1 MENSIQIFNHEKF
14 GSLRTMQMPDGQIG
28 FVGKDVATALG
39 YNNASKAV
47 IMHVDCEDKVELM
60 VYLDSQN
67 GNAGQRRKATIIN
80 ESGLYALI
88 LSSKL
93 PKAREFKHWVTSE
106 VLPSIRKDGGYIV
119 AKADDTPEVIMARA
133 ILLADKTIK
142 KQQEK
147 IDMQSK
153 QIADLERKTEYLRLI
168 EATPGYV
175 NINQIAQDHG
185 WSAIR
190 MNRKL
195 HELGIQY
202 FQGGQWILYAKYKDK
217 GYVKSRTVVCE
228 DGEARMHT
236 KWSQRGRRFIY
247 EELRKELILP
257 MCELY

>member
-1 MENSIQIFNHEKF
+1 MNTQVQLFNYNGF
-14 GSLRTMQMPDGQIG
+14 GNVRTTVDESGEPLFCLSDVCKILELRTNKVVQRLS
-28 FVGKDVATALG
+28 KDVL
-39 YNNASKAV
+39 SKYPLLTSGGNQVFSFVNEDGLYDV
-47 IMHVDCEDKVELM
+47 I
-60 VYLDSQN
+60 LDS
-67 GNAGQRRKATIIN
+67 RKPEA
-80 ESGLYALI
+80 
-88 LSSKL
+88 
-93 PKAREFKHWVTSE
+93 KAFRKWVTSE

-119 AKADDTPEVIMARA
+119 AKADDSPEVIMARA

-147 IDMQSK
+147 IEMQSK

-175 NINQIAQDHG
+175 NINQIAQDYG

-202 FQGGQWILYAKYKDK
+202 YQGGQWILYAKYKDK

-257 MCELY
+257 TCELY

>member
-1 MENSIQIFNHEKF
+1 MFCLS
-14 GSLRTMQMPDGQIG
+14 
-28 FVGKDVATALG
+28 DVCKALG
-39 YNNASKAV
+39 LSNPRKVKTRLAEGGVTTSDTPVKNNYGVEYLQPMTYIDEPNLYRCIFQSR
-47 IMHVDCEDKVELM
+47 KVEAE
-60 VYLDSQN
+60 QF
-67 GNAGQRRKATIIN
+67 QT
-80 ESGLYALI
+80 
-88 LSSKL
+88 
-93 PKAREFKHWVTSE
+93 WVFEE

-147 IDMQSK
+147 IEMQSK

-175 NINQIAQDHG
+175 NINQIAQDYG